1 MPITYFETDLEEL
14 DKSVT
19 NGIRMALGLSGLVAA
34 LVGVLIL
41 VWPAKT
47 AAVVAAII
55 AIYAA
60 VAGLVNLAVGVF
72 SRRLGTWP
80 RIGYL
85 LLGLVFL
92 VFSGV
97 AFANLKATA
106 ATLGVL
112 LAILVGIAWI
122 MEGVVGLTMI
132 GDARSKIWTIIY
144 ALVSVAAGIVMLTS
158 PLWGA
163 TVLWMLM
170 GLSLLVLGLIQAV
183 RALRFGSK

>member
-1 MPITYFETDLEEL
+1 M
-14 DKSVT
+14 
-19 NGIRMALGLSGLVAA
+19 
-34 LVGVLIL
+34 GVLIL
-41 VWPAKT
+41 AWPAKT

-60 VAGLVNLAVGVF
+60 VAGLVNLAIGVF

-132 GDARSKIWTIIY
+132 GDARSKIWTIVY
-144 ALVSVAAGIVMLTS
+144 ALVSVVAGIVMLTS

>member
-1 MPITYFETDLEEL
+1 MSLRSIDMPGASHNAPIPAAARVGQILCSSAISGKDAAT
-14 DKSVT
+14 
-19 NGIRMALGLSGLVAA
+19 GQLSPDPVEQ
-34 LVGVLIL
+34 
-41 VWPAKT
+41 T
-47 AAVVAAII
+47 
-55 AIYAA
+55 
-60 VAGLVNLAVGVF
+60 
-72 SRRLGTWP
+72 RH
-80 RIGYL
+80 
-85 LLGLVFL
+85 
-92 VFSGV
+92 

-132 GDARSKIWTIIY
+132 GDARSKIWTIVY
-144 ALVSVAAGIVMLTS
+144 ALVSVVAGIVMLSS

-183 RALRFGSK
+183 RAFRFGSK

>member
-19 NGIRMALGLSGLVAA
+19 SGIRTALGLSGLVAA

-41 VWPAKT
+41 AWPAKT

-60 VAGLVNLAVGVF
+60 VAGLVNLAIGVF

-97 AFANLKATA
+97 AFGSLKATA

-132 GDARSKIWTIIY
+132 GDARSKIWTIVY
-144 ALVSVAAGIVMLTS
+144 ALVSVVAGIVMLTS